1 MANLMTSLAVRVVR
15 PTWDALGV
23 AECLTQTQVH
33 FYIFSWHDDVDD
45 GVDDGDDDDDDG
57 DDDGD
62 GDDDDGDD
70 DGDGDDDD
78 DSFCLL
84 PANMKQKN
92 AGHRTKTSW
101 N

>member
-1 MANLMTSLAVRVVR
+1 MANMMTSLAVRVVR

-45 GVDDGDDDDDDG
+45 GVDDGDDDDDD
-57 DDDGD
+57 
-62 GDDDDGDD
+62 
-70 DGDGDDDD
+70 DDD

-84 PANMKQKN
+84 PANMKQKS